1 LITRKKKI
9 LIEDPKKQIVQRIGK
24 YFLDILIL
32 RLIQTE
38 PMWGYKIIKKTQRL
52 FGIKLRH
59 GSLYPLL
66 NDLEKNGCVKSKRV
80 PKEGRVRKYYSITPK
95 GEQFVKAYNE
105 LLTEQLENKDIIEG

>member
-1 LITRKKKI
+1 MN
-9 LIEDPKKQIVQRIGK
+9 EEPKKQIVQRLSK

-32 RLIQTE
+32 RLIYRE

-66 NDLEKNGCVKSKRV
+66 NDLEKNGYVNSKKV

-95 GEQFVKAYNE
+95 GLQFVKAYNE
-105 LLTEQLENKDIIEG
+105 VLTEQLENKDIKEG